1 MDPSNS
7 AIKIENVWKVF
18 GNTSKEAL
26 DAIQNR
32 KISKTD
38 ALEKYNSVIGV
49 SDVSFEVKQG
59 EIFCVMGLSGS
70 GKSTLVRHINR
81 LLEPTS
87 GKILINGQD
96 VMTLGRE
103 DLQEL
108 RNKKIG
114 MVFQN
119 FALMPHRSVVDNI
132 AMPLEIR
139 GISKNDRLDAAN
151 KILDIVEL
159 QGWGN
164 KFAHELS
171 GGMQQRV
178 GLARALAADPEF
190 LLMDEPFSALDPLIR
205 RQLQSEFIKL
215 SKQMKKTTVFIT
227 HDLDEA
233 VRVGHRIAIMRDG
246 KVIQIGTPEEIVV
259 NPADEYVADF
269 VKGISR
275 LKVVQ
280 AKSIMQSVEAYEK
293 KNGKLWDNPESVREN
308 ELLNKGTQDFKYAFS
323 KKKIDA
329 NFTFQHFY
337 DISRLVKNRLTSGLG
352 LSYRLYD
359 IESKKLALGLSALRE
374 KEIHIEG
381 EYKLQNRLSGNLDF
395 MLKLNKNISISTTN
409 NYQPNIENAGDFRWK
424 TNLDFRI
431 HLSSQFLLSLA
442 ATYNY
447 DSVPAENLPESDYQL
462 INSVSYTF

>member
-1 MDPSNS
+1 MDS
-7 AIKIENVWKVF
+7 AIEIKNVWKIF
-18 GNTSKEAL
+18 GNNSKEAL
-26 DAIQNR
+26 NAIQNEH
-32 KISKTD
+32 ISKQE

-49 SDVSFEVKQG
+49 SDVSFNVKTG

-87 GKILINGQD
+87 GQILIDNED
-96 VMTLGRE
+96 VMKF
-103 DLQEL
+103 DSKSLQDL

-119 FALMPHRSVVDNI
+119 FALMPHRSVLDNI

-178 GLARALAADPEF
+178 GLARALAADPDV

-205 RQLQSEFIKL
+205 RQLQAEFIKL

-246 KVIQIGTPEEIVV
+246 KVIQIGTPEEIVMK
-259 NPADEYVADF
+259 PADSYVADF

-275 LKVVQ
+275 LKIIQ
-280 AKSIMQSVEAYEK
+280 AKSIMQSVEKFEKEFGSITKNLESVYENDLLNKLIQKSSIKDEPILVINNEK
-293 KNGKLWDNPESVREN
+293 KNIGVITQAD
-308 ELLNKGTQDFKYAFS
+308 LLKA
-323 KKKIDA
+323 
-329 NFTFQHFY
+329 
-337 DISRLVKNRLTSGLG
+337 VV
-352 LSYRLYD
+352 
-359 IESKKLALGLSALRE
+359 
-374 KEIHIEG
+374 EG
-381 EYKLQNRLSGNLDF
+381 
-395 MLKLNKNISISTTN
+395 
-409 NYQPNIENAGDFRWK
+409 
-424 TNLDFRI
+424 
-431 HLSSQFLLSLA
+431 
-442 ATYNY
+442 
-447 DSVPAENLPESDYQL
+447 SDGE
-462 INSVSYTF
+462 

>member
-1 MDPSNS
+1 MET
-7 AIKIENVWKVF
+7 AIQIQNVWKIF
-18 GNTSKEAL
+18 GNNSKEAL
-26 DAIQNR
+26 DAIQN
-32 KISKTD
+32 KNISKQE

-49 SDVSFEVKQG
+49 SNVSFDVNEG

-87 GKILINGQD
+87 GKILINDQD
-96 VMTLGRE
+96 VMTLDRE
-103 DLQEL
+103 QLQEL

-151 KILDIVEL
+151 KILEIVEL

-205 RQLQSEFIKL
+205 RQLQTEFIKL
-215 SKQMKKTTVFIT
+215 SKKMKKTTVFIT

-246 KVIQIGTPEEIVV
+246 KVIQIGTPEQIVV
-259 NPADEYVADF
+259 SPADEYVADF

-280 AKSIMQSVEAYEK
+280 AKSIMQNIEDYESRNSKLPDDLQSV
-293 KNGKLWDNPESVREN
+293 SEN
-308 ELLNKGTQDFKYAFS
+308 ELLSKLIEISKSNQKSLIVKDNNQKSVGIITQSDLLKA
-323 KKKIDA
+323 
-329 NFTFQHFY
+329 
-337 DISRLVKNRLTSGLG
+337 VV
-352 LSYRLYD
+352 
-359 IESKKLALGLSALRE
+359 
-374 KEIHIEG
+374 EG
-381 EYKLQNRLSGNLDF
+381 
-395 MLKLNKNISISTTN
+395 
-409 NYQPNIENAGDFRWK
+409 
-424 TNLDFRI
+424 
-431 HLSSQFLLSLA
+431 
-442 ATYNY
+442 
-447 DSVPAENLPESDYQL
+447 SDGE
-462 INSVSYTF
+462 

>member
-1 MDPSNS
+1 MDSS
-7 AIKIENVWKVF
+7 STAIKIQNVWKVF
-18 GNTSKEAL
+18 GNTSSEAL
-26 DAIQNR
+26 DAIQN
-32 KISKTD
+32 KGISKTE
-38 ALEKYNSVIGV
+38 ALEEYNSVIGV
-49 SDVSFEVKQG
+49 SDVSFDVNQG

-87 GKILINGQD
+87 GKILINDQD
-96 VMTLGRE
+96 VMQLDRE
-103 DLQEL
+103 HLQEL

-139 GISKNDRLDAAN
+139 GVSKNDRLDAAN
-151 KILDIVEL
+151 KILEIVEL

-246 KVIQIGTPEEIVV
+246 KVIQIGTPEQIVV

-280 AKSIMQSVEAYEK
+280 AKTIMQTVETYEK
-293 KNGKLWDNPESVREN
+293 LNGKLEENLQSVDEH
-308 ELLNKGTQDFKYAFS
+308 ELLS
-323 KKKIDA
+323 KLIEVSKSKDKP
-329 NFTFQHFY
+329 
-337 DISRLVKNRLTSGLG
+337 LVVKNN
-352 LSYRLYD
+352 D
-359 IESKKLALGLSALRE
+359 
-374 KEIHIEG
+374 
-381 EYKLQNRLSGNLDF
+381 Q
-395 MLKLNKNISISTTN
+395 KNIGVITQSDLLKAVV
-409 NYQPNIENAGDFRWK
+409 EGGDG
-424 TNLDFRI
+424 
-431 HLSSQFLLSLA
+431 
-442 ATYNY
+442 
-447 DSVPAENLPESDYQL
+447 E
-462 INSVSYTF
+462 

>member
-1 MDPSNS
+1 MET
-7 AIKIENVWKVF
+7 AIQIQNVWKIF
-18 GNTSKEAL
+18 GNNSEEAL
-26 DAIQNR
+26 DAIQN
-32 KISKTD
+32 KNISKQE

-49 SDVSFEVKQG
+49 SNVSFNVNKG

-87 GKILINGQD
+87 GKILINDQD
-96 VMTLGRE
+96 VMQF
-103 DLQEL
+103 DKDSLQEL

-119 FALMPHRSVVDNI
+119 FALMPHRSVLDNI

-139 GISKNDRLDAAN
+139 GVSKNDRLDAAN
-151 KILDIVEL
+151 KILNIVEL

-164 KFAHELS
+164 KYAHELS

-246 KVIQIGTPEEIVV
+246 AVVQIGTPEEIVI

-280 AKSIMQSVEAYEK
+280 AKTIMQSVKDYESK
-293 KNGKLWDNPESVREN
+293 IGPLDNDSEIVNENDVLSKLIETSISKDKPIVVIDKNNQKIGVISQSDLLKAVVEGNEN
-308 ELLNKGTQDFKYAFS
+308 E
-323 KKKIDA
+323 
-329 NFTFQHFY
+329 
-337 DISRLVKNRLTSGLG
+337 
-352 LSYRLYD
+352 
-359 IESKKLALGLSALRE
+359 
-374 KEIHIEG
+374 
-381 EYKLQNRLSGNLDF
+381 
-395 MLKLNKNISISTTN
+395 
-409 NYQPNIENAGDFRWK
+409 
-424 TNLDFRI
+424 
-431 HLSSQFLLSLA
+431 
-442 ATYNY
+442 
-447 DSVPAENLPESDYQL
+447 
-462 INSVSYTF
+462 

>member
-1 MDPSNS
+1 MET
-7 AIKIENVWKVF
+7 AIQIQNVWKIF
-18 GNTSKEAL
+18 GNNSKEAL
-26 DAIQNR
+26 DAIQNK
-32 KISKTD
+32 KISKQE

-49 SDVSFEVKQG
+49 SDVSFNVNKG

-87 GKILINGQD
+87 GKILINNQD
-96 VMTLGRE
+96 VMQFNKVS
-103 DLQEL
+103 LQEL

-119 FALMPHRSVVDNI
+119 FALMPHRSVLDNI

-139 GISKNDRLDAAN
+139 GVSKNDRLDAAN
-151 KILDIVEL
+151 KILNIVEL

-164 KFAHELS
+164 KYAHELS

-205 RQLQSEFIKL
+205 RQLQTEFIKL

-246 KVIQIGTPEEIVV
+246 AVVQIGTPEEIVV

-280 AKSIMQSVEAYEK
+280 AKTIMKSIKDYENKFGSLDNDNEIVNENDVLSKLIETSISKDKPIVVSDKNKQKIGVISQSDLLKAVVE
-293 KNGKLWDNPESVREN
+293 GSEN
-308 ELLNKGTQDFKYAFS
+308 E
-323 KKKIDA
+323 
-329 NFTFQHFY
+329 
-337 DISRLVKNRLTSGLG
+337 
-352 LSYRLYD
+352 
-359 IESKKLALGLSALRE
+359 
-374 KEIHIEG
+374 
-381 EYKLQNRLSGNLDF
+381 
-395 MLKLNKNISISTTN
+395 
-409 NYQPNIENAGDFRWK
+409 
-424 TNLDFRI
+424 
-431 HLSSQFLLSLA
+431 
-442 ATYNY
+442 
-447 DSVPAENLPESDYQL
+447 
-462 INSVSYTF
+462 

>member
-1 MDPSNS
+1 MDS
-7 AIKIENVWKVF
+7 AIEIKNVWKIF
-18 GNTSKEAL
+18 GNNSKEAL
-26 DAIQNR
+26 NAIQNEN
-32 KISKTD
+32 ISKQE

-49 SDVSFEVKQG
+49 SDVSFNVKKG

-87 GKILINGQD
+87 GQILINNED
-96 VMTLGRE
+96 VMKF
-103 DLQEL
+103 DAKSLQDL

-119 FALMPHRSVVDNI
+119 FALMPHRSVLDNI

-205 RQLQSEFIKL
+205 RQLQTEFIKL

-246 KVIQIGTPEEIVV
+246 KVIQIGTPEEIVIS
-259 NPADEYVADF
+259 PADDYVADF

-275 LKVVQ
+275 LKIVQ
-280 AKSIMQSVEAYEK
+280 ARSIMQSIEV
-293 KNGKLWDNPESVREN
+293 
-308 ELLNKGTQDFKYAFS
+308 F
-323 KKKIDA
+323 
-329 NFTFQHFY
+329 
-337 DISRLVKNRLTSGLG
+337 
-352 LSYRLYD
+352 
-359 IESKKLALGLSALRE
+359 ESK
-374 KEIHIEG
+374 
-381 EYKLQNRLSGNLDF
+381 YGNL
-395 MLKLNKNISISTTN
+395 LYYLHSLHPHGYEHLPSAVTTQNSI
-409 NYQPNIENAGDFRWK
+409 F
-424 TNLDFRI
+424 
-431 HLSSQFLLSLA
+431 
-442 ATYNY
+442 
-447 DSVPAENLPESDYQL
+447 
-462 INSVSYTF
+462 

>member
-1 MDPSNS
+1 MET
-7 AIKIENVWKVF
+7 AIQIQNVWKIF
-18 GNTSKEAL
+18 GNNSEEAL
-26 DAIQNR
+26 DAIQN
-32 KISKTD
+32 KNISKQE

-49 SDVSFEVKQG
+49 SNVSFDVNKG

-87 GKILINGQD
+87 GKILINNQD
-96 VMTLGRE
+96 VMQF
-103 DLQEL
+103 DKDSLQEL

-119 FALMPHRSVVDNI
+119 FALMPHRSVLDNI

-139 GISKNDRLDAAN
+139 GVSKNDRLDAAN
-151 KILDIVEL
+151 KILNIVEL

-164 KFAHELS
+164 KYAHELS

-246 KVIQIGTPEEIVV
+246 AVVQIGTPEEIVI

-280 AKSIMQSVEAYEK
+280 AKTIMQSVKDYESK
-293 KNGKLWDNPESVREN
+293 IGPLDNDSEIVNENDVLSKLIETSISKDKPIVVIDKNNQKIGVISQSDLLKAVVEGNEN
-308 ELLNKGTQDFKYAFS
+308 E
-323 KKKIDA
+323 
-329 NFTFQHFY
+329 
-337 DISRLVKNRLTSGLG
+337 
-352 LSYRLYD
+352 
-359 IESKKLALGLSALRE
+359 
-374 KEIHIEG
+374 
-381 EYKLQNRLSGNLDF
+381 
-395 MLKLNKNISISTTN
+395 
-409 NYQPNIENAGDFRWK
+409 
-424 TNLDFRI
+424 
-431 HLSSQFLLSLA
+431 
-442 ATYNY
+442 
-447 DSVPAENLPESDYQL
+447 
-462 INSVSYTF
+462 

>member
-1 MDPSNS
+1 MEA
-7 AIKIENVWKVF
+7 AIQIQNVWKIF
-18 GNTSKEAL
+18 GNTSQDAL
-26 DAIQNR
+26 DAIQNK
-32 KISKTD
+32 KISKQE

-49 SDVSFEVKQG
+49 SNVSFDVKKG

-87 GKILINGQD
+87 GKILINNQD
-96 VMTLGRE
+96 VMQFNKE
-103 DLQEL
+103 NLQEL

-119 FALMPHRSVVDNI
+119 FALMPHRSVLDNI

-139 GISKNDRLDAAN
+139 GVSKNDRLDAAN
-151 KILDIVEL
+151 NILNIVEL

-164 KFAHELS
+164 KYAHELS

-215 SKQMKKTTVFIT
+215 SKQMRKTTVFIT

-246 KVIQIGTPEEIVV
+246 EVVQIGTPEEIVV
-259 NPADEYVADF
+259 NPSDEYVADF

-280 AKSIMQSVEAYEK
+280 AKTIMQS
-293 KNGKLWDNPESVREN
+293 
-308 ELLNKGTQDFKYAFS
+308 
-323 KKKIDA
+323 
-329 NFTFQHFY
+329 
-337 DISRLVKNRLTSGLG
+337 
-352 LSYRLYD
+352 
-359 IESKKLALGLSALRE
+359 IE
-374 KEIHIEG
+374 
-381 EYKLQNRLSGNLDF
+381 EYKKTFGDNLSNNEKVNENDILS
-395 MLKLNKNISISTTN
+395 KL
-409 NYQPNIENAGDFRWK
+409 IE
-424 TNLDFRI
+424 T
-431 HLSSQFLLSLA
+431 
-442 ATYNY
+442 
-447 DSVPAENLPESDYQL
+447 
-462 INSVSYTF
+462 SVSEDKPIIVTSNDNLEVGIITQSDLLKAVVEGNDSE

>member
-1 MDPSNS
+1 MET
-7 AIKIENVWKVF
+7 AIQIQNVWKIF
-18 GNTSKEAL
+18 GNNSKEAL
-26 DAIQNR
+26 DAIQN
-32 KISKTD
+32 KNISKQE

-49 SDVSFEVKQG
+49 SDVSFNVNKG

-87 GKILINGQD
+87 GKILINNQD
-96 VMTLGRE
+96 VMQF
-103 DLQEL
+103 DKDSLQEL

-119 FALMPHRSVVDNI
+119 FALMPHRSVLDNI

-139 GISKNDRLDAAN
+139 GVSKNDRLDEAN
-151 KILDIVEL
+151 KILNIVEL

-164 KFAHELS
+164 KYAHELS

-215 SKQMKKTTVFIT
+215 SKKMKKTTVFIT

-246 KVIQIGTPEEIVV
+246 MVVQIGTPEEIVV

-280 AKSIMQSVEAYEK
+280 AKTIMKSIKEYENK
-293 KNGKLWDNPESVREN
+293 FGKLDNNNELVNEN
-308 ELLNKGTQDFKYAFS
+308 EVLS
-323 KKKIDA
+323 KLIE
-329 NFTFQHFY
+329 
-337 DISRLVKNRLTSGLG
+337 ISVTKDKPIIVT
-352 LSYRLYD
+352 
-359 IESKKLALGLSALRE
+359 
-374 KEIHIEG
+374 
-381 EYKLQNRLSGNLDF
+381 
-395 MLKLNKNISISTTN
+395 NKNNEKIGFISQSDLLKAVVEGN
-409 NYQPNIENAGDFRWK
+409 EN
-424 TNLDFRI
+424 
-431 HLSSQFLLSLA
+431 
-442 ATYNY
+442 
-447 DSVPAENLPESDYQL
+447 E
-462 INSVSYTF
+462 

>member
-1 MDPSNS
+1 MEA
-7 AIKIENVWKVF
+7 AIQIQNVWKIF
-18 GNTSKEAL
+18 GNTSNDAL
-26 DAIQNR
+26 DAIQNK
-32 KISKTD
+32 KISKQE

-49 SDVSFEVKQG
+49 SDVSFDVNKG

-87 GKILINGQD
+87 GKILINNQD
-96 VMTLGRE
+96 VMQFNKE
-103 DLQEL
+103 SLQDL

-119 FALMPHRSVVDNI
+119 FALMPHRSVLDNI

-139 GISKNDRLDAAN
+139 GVSKNDRLDAAN
-151 KILDIVEL
+151 NILNIVEL

-164 KFAHELS
+164 KYAHELS

-205 RQLQSEFIKL
+205 RQLQTEFIKL

-246 KVIQIGTPEEIVV
+246 RVVQIGTPEEIVV
-259 NPADEYVADF
+259 NPSDDYVADF

-280 AKSIMQSVEAYEK
+280 AKTIMQPLEQYK
-293 KNGKLWDNPESVREN
+293 KNFGENLSNNEKVNENDILSKLIETSVSKDKPIVVVNDHNTEVGIITQSDLLKAVVEGNEN
-308 ELLNKGTQDFKYAFS
+308 E
-323 KKKIDA
+323 
-329 NFTFQHFY
+329 
-337 DISRLVKNRLTSGLG
+337 
-352 LSYRLYD
+352 
-359 IESKKLALGLSALRE
+359 
-374 KEIHIEG
+374 
-381 EYKLQNRLSGNLDF
+381 
-395 MLKLNKNISISTTN
+395 
-409 NYQPNIENAGDFRWK
+409 
-424 TNLDFRI
+424 
-431 HLSSQFLLSLA
+431 
-442 ATYNY
+442 
-447 DSVPAENLPESDYQL
+447 
-462 INSVSYTF
+462 

>member
-1 MDPSNS
+1 MDS
-7 AIKIENVWKVF
+7 AIEIKNVWKIF
-18 GNTSKEAL
+18 GNNSKEAL
-26 DAIQNR
+26 NAIQNEN
-32 KISKTD
+32 ISKQE

-49 SDVSFEVKQG
+49 SDVSFNVKKG

-87 GKILINGQD
+87 GQILINNED
-96 VMTLGRE
+96 VMKF
-103 DLQEL
+103 DAKSLQDL

-119 FALMPHRSVVDNI
+119 FALMPHRSVLDNI

-178 GLARALAADPEF
+178 GLARALAADPDV

-205 RQLQSEFIKL
+205 RQLQAEFIKL

-246 KVIQIGTPEEIVV
+246 KVIQIGTPEEIVMK
-259 NPADEYVADF
+259 PADDYVADF

-275 LKVVQ
+275 LKIVQ
-280 AKSIMQSVEAYEK
+280 AKSIMQPVEKFEK
-293 KNGKLWDNPESVREN
+293 EFGSIDKNLESVHEN
-308 ELLNKGTQDFKYAFS
+308 ILLNKLIEKSSIKDEP
-323 KKKIDA
+323 I
-329 NFTFQHFY
+329 
-337 DISRLVKNRLTSGLG
+337 LVINN
-352 LSYRLYD
+352 
-359 IESKKLALGLSALRE
+359 E
-374 KEIHIEG
+374 
-381 EYKLQNRLSGNLDF
+381 
-395 MLKLNKNISISTTN
+395 NKNIGIIT
-409 NYQPNIENAGDFRWK
+409 QAD
-424 TNLDFRI
+424 
-431 HLSSQFLLSLA
+431 LLKA
-442 ATYNY
+442 
-447 DSVPAENLPESDYQL
+447 VVEGSDGE
-462 INSVSYTF
+462 

>member
-1 MDPSNS
+1 MEA
-7 AIKIENVWKVF
+7 AIQIQNVWKIF
-18 GNTSKEAL
+18 GNTSNDAL
-26 DAIQNR
+26 DAIQNK
-32 KISKTD
+32 KISKQE

-49 SDVSFEVKQG
+49 SEVSFDVNKG

-87 GKILINGQD
+87 GKILINNQD
-96 VMTLGRE
+96 VMQFNKE
-103 DLQEL
+103 NLQEL

-119 FALMPHRSVVDNI
+119 FALMPHRSVLDNI

-139 GISKNDRLDAAN
+139 GVSKNDRLDAAN
-151 KILDIVEL
+151 NILNIVEL

-164 KFAHELS
+164 KYAHELS

-205 RQLQSEFIKL
+205 RQLQTEFIKL

-246 KVIQIGTPEEIVV
+246 RVVQIGTPEEIVV
-259 NPADEYVADF
+259 NPSDDYVADF

-280 AKSIMQSVEAYEK
+280 AKTIMQPLEQYK
-293 KNGKLWDNPESVREN
+293 KNFGENLSSNEKVNENDILSKLIETSVSKDKPIVVVNDHNMEVGIITQSDLLKAVVEGNEN
-308 ELLNKGTQDFKYAFS
+308 E
-323 KKKIDA
+323 
-329 NFTFQHFY
+329 
-337 DISRLVKNRLTSGLG
+337 
-352 LSYRLYD
+352 
-359 IESKKLALGLSALRE
+359 
-374 KEIHIEG
+374 
-381 EYKLQNRLSGNLDF
+381 
-395 MLKLNKNISISTTN
+395 
-409 NYQPNIENAGDFRWK
+409 
-424 TNLDFRI
+424 
-431 HLSSQFLLSLA
+431 
-442 ATYNY
+442 
-447 DSVPAENLPESDYQL
+447 
-462 INSVSYTF
+462 

>member
-1 MDPSNS
+1 MEV
-7 AIKIENVWKVF
+7 AIQIQNVWKIF
-18 GNTSKEAL
+18 GNTSTEAL
-26 DAIQNR
+26 DAIQN
-32 KISKTD
+32 KNISKQE

-49 SDVSFEVKQG
+49 SDVSFDVRKG

-87 GKILINGQD
+87 GKILINNQD
-96 VMTLGRE
+96 VMQFNKKN
-103 DLQEL
+103 LQEL
-108 RNKKIG
+108 RNKKIA

-119 FALMPHRSVVDNI
+119 FALMPHRSVLDNI

-139 GISKNDRLDAAN
+139 GISKNDRLDVAN
-151 KILDIVEL
+151 KILNNVEL

-164 KFAHELS
+164 KYAHELS

-205 RQLQSEFIKL
+205 RQLQTEFIKL

-246 KVIQIGTPEEIVV
+246 MVIQIGTPEEIVI
-259 NPADEYVADF
+259 NPADEYVTDF

-280 AKSIMQSVEAYEK
+280 AKTIMQSIKDYE
-293 KNGKLWDNPESVREN
+293 
-308 ELLNKGTQDFKYAFS
+308 S
-323 KKKIDA
+323 K
-329 NFTFQHFY
+329 FG
-337 DISRLVKNRLTSGLG
+337 SLVKEVEKVDENDLLSKLIETS
-352 LSYRLYD
+352 
-359 IESKKLALGLSALRE
+359 ISKDKPIIVSNKNNQNIGVITQSDLLRAVVE
-374 KEIHIEG
+374 GNEG
-381 EYKLQNRLSGNLDF
+381 E
-395 MLKLNKNISISTTN
+395 
-409 NYQPNIENAGDFRWK
+409 
-424 TNLDFRI
+424 
-431 HLSSQFLLSLA
+431 
-442 ATYNY
+442 
-447 DSVPAENLPESDYQL
+447 
-462 INSVSYTF
+462 

>member
-1 MDPSNS
+1 MDS
-7 AIKIENVWKVF
+7 AIEVKNVWKIF

-26 DAIQNR
+26 NAIQNEH
-32 KISKTD
+32 ISKQE

-49 SDVSFEVKQG
+49 SDVSFNVKKG

-87 GKILINGQD
+87 GQILINNEDIMKFDAKSLQD
-96 VMTLGRE
+96 
-103 DLQEL
+103 L

-119 FALMPHRSVVDNI
+119 FALMPHRSVLDNI

-178 GLARALAADPEF
+178 GLARALAANPDV

-205 RQLQSEFIKL
+205 RQLQAEFIKL

-246 KVIQIGTPEEIVV
+246 KVIQIGTPEEIVMK
-259 NPADEYVADF
+259 PADDYVADF

-275 LKVVQ
+275 LKIVQ
-280 AKSIMQSVEAYEK
+280 AKSIMQTVEKFEK
-293 KNGKLWDNPESVREN
+293 KFGSIAKNLESVYEN
-308 ELLNKGTQDFKYAFS
+308 DLLNKLIAKSSIKDEP
-323 KKKIDA
+323 I
-329 NFTFQHFY
+329 
-337 DISRLVKNRLTSGLG
+337 LVTNN
-352 LSYRLYD
+352 
-359 IESKKLALGLSALRE
+359 E
-374 KEIHIEG
+374 
-381 EYKLQNRLSGNLDF
+381 
-395 MLKLNKNISISTTN
+395 NKNIGVIT
-409 NYQPNIENAGDFRWK
+409 QAD
-424 TNLDFRI
+424 
-431 HLSSQFLLSLA
+431 LLKA
-442 ATYNY
+442 
-447 DSVPAENLPESDYQL
+447 VVEGSDGE
-462 INSVSYTF
+462 

>member
-1 MDPSNS
+1 MEA
-7 AIKIENVWKVF
+7 AIQIQNVWKIF

-26 DAIQNR
+26 NAIQNK
-32 KISKTD
+32 KISKQE

-49 SDVSFEVKQG
+49 SDVSFDVKTG

-87 GKILINGQD
+87 GKILINSQD
-96 VMTLGRE
+96 VMQFNKE
-103 DLQEL
+103 NLQEL

-119 FALMPHRSVVDNI
+119 FALMPHRSVLDNI

-139 GISKNDRLDAAN
+139 GVSKNDRLDAAN
-151 KILDIVEL
+151 NILNIVEL
-159 QGWGN
+159 YGWGN
-164 KFAHELS
+164 KYAHELS

-205 RQLQSEFIKL
+205 RQLQTEFIKL

-246 KVIQIGTPEEIVV
+246 MVVQIGTPEEIVV
-259 NPADEYVADF
+259 NPADKYVAEF

-280 AKSIMQSVEAYEK
+280 AKTIMQSIKDYENK
-293 KNGKLWDNPESVREN
+293 FGTLGDDN
-308 ELLNKGTQDFKYAFS
+308 ELVDENDLLS
-323 KKKIDA
+323 K
-329 NFTFQHFY
+329 
-337 DISRLVKNRLTSGLG
+337 L
-352 LSYRLYD
+352 
-359 IESKKLALGLSALRE
+359 IET
-374 KEIHIEG
+374 
-381 EYKLQNRLSGNLDF
+381 
-395 MLKLNKNISISTTN
+395 SISKDKPIVVSNKSDQKIGVIT
-409 NYQPNIENAGDFRWK
+409 QSD
-424 TNLDFRI
+424 
-431 HLSSQFLLSLA
+431 LLKA
-442 ATYNY
+442 VVEGN
-447 DSVPAENLPESDYQL
+447 DSE
-462 INSVSYTF
+462 

>member
-1 MDPSNS
+1 MEA
-7 AIKIENVWKVF
+7 AIQIQNVWKIF
-18 GNTSKEAL
+18 GNTSQDAL
-26 DAIQNR
+26 DAIQKK
-32 KISKTD
+32 KISKQE

-49 SDVSFEVKQG
+49 SDVSFDVNKG

-87 GKILINGQD
+87 GKILINNQD
-96 VMTLGRE
+96 VMQFNKE
-103 DLQEL
+103 NLQEL

-119 FALMPHRSVVDNI
+119 FALMPHRSVLDNI

-139 GISKNDRLDAAN
+139 GVSKNDRLDAAN
-151 KILDIVEL
+151 NILNIVEL

-164 KFAHELS
+164 KYAHELS

-246 KVIQIGTPEEIVV
+246 EVVQIGTPEQIVV
-259 NPADEYVADF
+259 NPSDEYVADF

-275 LKVVQ
+275 LKVVK
-280 AKSIMQSVEAYEK
+280 AKTIMQS
-293 KNGKLWDNPESVREN
+293 
-308 ELLNKGTQDFKYAFS
+308 
-323 KKKIDA
+323 
-329 NFTFQHFY
+329 
-337 DISRLVKNRLTSGLG
+337 
-352 LSYRLYD
+352 
-359 IESKKLALGLSALRE
+359 IE
-374 KEIHIEG
+374 
-381 EYKLQNRLSGNLDF
+381 EYKKTFGDNLSNNERVNENDILS
-395 MLKLNKNISISTTN
+395 KLIETSVSEDKPIIVTN
-409 NYQPNIENAGDFRWK
+409 ND
-424 TNLDFRI
+424 NLEVGIITQSD
-431 HLSSQFLLSLA
+431 LLKA
-442 ATYNY
+442 VVEGN
-447 DSVPAENLPESDYQL
+447 DSE
-462 INSVSYTF
+462 

>member
-1 MDPSNS
+1 MET
-7 AIKIENVWKVF
+7 AIQIQNVWKIF
-18 GNTSKEAL
+18 GNNSKEAL
-26 DAIQNR
+26 DAIQNK
-32 KISKTD
+32 KISKQE

-49 SDVSFEVKQG
+49 SDVSFDVNKG

-87 GKILINGQD
+87 GKILINDQD
-96 VMTLGRE
+96 VMQFDKE
-103 DLQEL
+103 SLQEL

-119 FALMPHRSVVDNI
+119 FALMPHRSVLDNI

-139 GISKNDRLDAAN
+139 GVSKNDRLDAAN
-151 KILDIVEL
+151 NILNIVEL

-164 KFAHELS
+164 KYAHELS

-205 RQLQSEFIKL
+205 RQLQTEFIKL

-246 KVIQIGTPEEIVV
+246 AVVQIGTPEEIVV

-280 AKSIMQSVEAYEK
+280 AKTIMKSIKDYESK
-293 KNGKLWDNPESVREN
+293 FGSLDNDNEIVNEN
-308 ELLNKGTQDFKYAFS
+308 EVLSKLIETSITKDKPIVVTDKNNQKIGVISQSDLLKA
-323 KKKIDA
+323 
-329 NFTFQHFY
+329 
-337 DISRLVKNRLTSGLG
+337 VV
-352 LSYRLYD
+352 
-359 IESKKLALGLSALRE
+359 
-374 KEIHIEG
+374 EG
-381 EYKLQNRLSGNLDF
+381 N
-395 MLKLNKNISISTTN
+395 
-409 NYQPNIENAGDFRWK
+409 EN
-424 TNLDFRI
+424 
-431 HLSSQFLLSLA
+431 
-442 ATYNY
+442 
-447 DSVPAENLPESDYQL
+447 E
-462 INSVSYTF
+462 

>member
-1 MDPSNS
+1 MDSSSS

-18 GNTSKEAL
+18 GNTSLEAL
-26 DAIQNR
+26 DAIQN
-32 KISKTD
+32 KGISKTE
-38 ALEKYNSVIGV
+38 ALEEYNSVIGV
-49 SDVSFEVKQG
+49 SDVSFDVNQG

-87 GKILINGQD
+87 GKILINDQD
-96 VMTLGRE
+96 VMQLDR
-103 DLQEL
+103 DHLQEL
-108 RNKKIG
+108 RNKRIG

-139 GISKNDRLDAAN
+139 GVSKNDRLDAAN
-151 KILDIVEL
+151 KILEIVEL

-246 KVIQIGTPEEIVV
+246 KVIQIGTPEQIVV
-259 NPADEYVADF
+259 NPADDYVADF

-280 AKSIMQSVEAYEK
+280 AKTIMQEVESYEK
-293 KNGKLWDNPESVREN
+293 LNGKLEENLQSVDEH
-308 ELLNKGTQDFKYAFS
+308 ELLS
-323 KKKIDA
+323 KLIEVSKSKDKP
-329 NFTFQHFY
+329 
-337 DISRLVKNRLTSGLG
+337 LVVKNN
-352 LSYRLYD
+352 D
-359 IESKKLALGLSALRE
+359 
-374 KEIHIEG
+374 
-381 EYKLQNRLSGNLDF
+381 Q
-395 MLKLNKNISISTTN
+395 KNIGVITQSDLLKAVV
-409 NYQPNIENAGDFRWK
+409 EGGDG
-424 TNLDFRI
+424 
-431 HLSSQFLLSLA
+431 
-442 ATYNY
+442 
-447 DSVPAENLPESDYQL
+447 E
-462 INSVSYTF
+462 

>member
-1 MDPSNS
+1 MSDIASTDI
-7 AIKIENVWKVF
+7 AIKIQNVWKIF

-26 DAIQNR
+26 DAIQN
-32 KISKTD
+32 KNISKQE
-38 ALEKYNSVIGV
+38 ALENFNSVIGV
-49 SDVSFEVKQG
+49 SNVSFDVKNG

-87 GKILINGQD
+87 GKILINNQD
-96 VMTLGRE
+96 VMQFNKKN
-103 DLQEL
+103 LQEL

-119 FALMPHRSVVDNI
+119 FALMPHRSVLDNI

-139 GISKNDRLDAAN
+139 GISKNDRIDVAN
-151 KILDIVEL
+151 KILSVVEL

-164 KFAHELS
+164 KYAHELS

-205 RQLQSEFIKL
+205 RQLQTEFIKL

-246 KVIQIGTPEEIVV
+246 MVIQIGTPEEIVI

-280 AKSIMQSVEAYEK
+280 AKTIMLPIKEYENKFGKIPEDSEKAQENDVLSTLIERSISKDKPIVVTKNDLKLGVITQS
-293 KNGKLWDNPESVREN
+293 D
-308 ELLNKGTQDFKYAFS
+308 LLKA
-323 KKKIDA
+323 
-329 NFTFQHFY
+329 
-337 DISRLVKNRLTSGLG
+337 V
-352 LSYRLYD
+352 
-359 IESKKLALGLSALRE
+359 
-374 KEIHIEG
+374 IEG
-381 EYKLQNRLSGNLDF
+381 
-395 MLKLNKNISISTTN
+395 
-409 NYQPNIENAGDFRWK
+409 GD
-424 TNLDFRI
+424 
-431 HLSSQFLLSLA
+431 
-442 ATYNY
+442 
-447 DSVPAENLPESDYQL
+447 VE
-462 INSVSYTF
+462 

>member
-1 MDPSNS
+1 MET
-7 AIKIENVWKVF
+7 AIQIQNVWKIF
-18 GNTSKEAL
+18 GNNSKEAL
-26 DAIQNR
+26 DAIQN
-32 KISKTD
+32 KNISKQE

-49 SDVSFEVKQG
+49 SDVSFDVNKG

-87 GKILINGQD
+87 GKILINNQD
-96 VMTLGRE
+96 VMQF
-103 DLQEL
+103 DKDSLQEL

-119 FALMPHRSVVDNI
+119 FALMPHRSVLDNI

-139 GISKNDRLDAAN
+139 GVSKNDRLDEAN
-151 KILDIVEL
+151 KILNIVEL

-164 KFAHELS
+164 KYAHELS

-178 GLARALAADPEF
+178 GLARALAADPDF

-215 SKQMKKTTVFIT
+215 SKKMKKTTVFIT

-246 KVIQIGTPEEIVV
+246 MVVQIGTPEEIVV

-280 AKSIMQSVEAYEK
+280 AKTIMKSIKEYENK
-293 KNGKLWDNPESVREN
+293 FGKLDDNNELVNEN
-308 ELLNKGTQDFKYAFS
+308 EVLS
-323 KKKIDA
+323 KLIE
-329 NFTFQHFY
+329 
-337 DISRLVKNRLTSGLG
+337 ISVTKDKPIIVT
-352 LSYRLYD
+352 
-359 IESKKLALGLSALRE
+359 
-374 KEIHIEG
+374 
-381 EYKLQNRLSGNLDF
+381 
-395 MLKLNKNISISTTN
+395 NKNNEKIGFISQSDLLKAVVEGN
-409 NYQPNIENAGDFRWK
+409 EN
-424 TNLDFRI
+424 
-431 HLSSQFLLSLA
+431 
-442 ATYNY
+442 
-447 DSVPAENLPESDYQL
+447 E
-462 INSVSYTF
+462 

>member
-1 MDPSNS
+1 
-7 AIKIENVWKVF
+7 
-18 GNTSKEAL
+18 
-26 DAIQNR
+26 
-32 KISKTD
+32 
-38 ALEKYNSVIGV
+38 
-49 SDVSFEVKQG
+49 
-59 EIFCVMGLSGS
+59 MGLSGS

-87 GKILINGQD
+87 GKILINDQD
-96 VMTLGRE
+96 VMTLDRE
-103 DLQEL
+103 SLQDL

-139 GISKNDRLDAAN
+139 GVSKNDRLDAAN

-246 KVIQIGTPEEIVV
+246 KVIQVGTPEEIVV
-259 NPADEYVADF
+259 SPADDYVADF

-280 AKSIMQSVEAYEK
+280 AKSIMQSVEFFEN
-293 KNGKLWDNPESVREN
+293 KNGPLEKDLNSVN
-308 ELLNKGTQDFKYAFS
+308 DHELLNKLIETSKSKDKPLIVNNNQNQIVGVITQSDLLKA
-323 KKKIDA
+323 
-329 NFTFQHFY
+329 
-337 DISRLVKNRLTSGLG
+337 V
-352 LSYRLYD
+352 
-359 IESKKLALGLSALRE
+359 
-374 KEIHIEG
+374 IEG
-381 EYKLQNRLSGNLDF
+381 
-395 MLKLNKNISISTTN
+395 
-409 NYQPNIENAGDFRWK
+409 GDG
-424 TNLDFRI
+424 
-431 HLSSQFLLSLA
+431 
-442 ATYNY
+442 
-447 DSVPAENLPESDYQL
+447 E
-462 INSVSYTF
+462 

>member
-1 MDPSNS
+1 MET
-7 AIKIENVWKVF
+7 AIRIQNVWKIF
-18 GNTSKEAL
+18 GNNSKEAL
-26 DAIQNR
+26 DAIQNK
-32 KISKTD
+32 KISKQE

-49 SDVSFEVKQG
+49 SNVSFDVNKG

-87 GKILINGQD
+87 GKILINNQD
-96 VMTLGRE
+96 VMLF
-103 DLQEL
+103 DKVSLQEL

-119 FALMPHRSVVDNI
+119 FALMPHRSVLDNI

-139 GISKNDRLDAAN
+139 GVSKNDRLDAAN
-151 KILDIVEL
+151 KILNIVEL

-164 KFAHELS
+164 KYAHELS

-246 KVIQIGTPEEIVV
+246 AVVQIGTPEEIVV

-280 AKSIMQSVEAYEK
+280 AKTIMQPIKDYENKFEPLSDDNEIVDENDVLSKLIETSISKDKPIIVSNKNKQKVGVISQSDLLKAVVEG
-293 KNGKLWDNPESVREN
+293 NEN
-308 ELLNKGTQDFKYAFS
+308 E
-323 KKKIDA
+323 
-329 NFTFQHFY
+329 
-337 DISRLVKNRLTSGLG
+337 
-352 LSYRLYD
+352 
-359 IESKKLALGLSALRE
+359 
-374 KEIHIEG
+374 
-381 EYKLQNRLSGNLDF
+381 
-395 MLKLNKNISISTTN
+395 
-409 NYQPNIENAGDFRWK
+409 
-424 TNLDFRI
+424 
-431 HLSSQFLLSLA
+431 
-442 ATYNY
+442 
-447 DSVPAENLPESDYQL
+447 
-462 INSVSYTF
+462 